1 MQNQDYSDWEV
12 VMESELEEAVEVL
25 SKVPSREEDLNFKK
39 VLTAGSVYKEAGLTP
54 IYVYD
59 EFSEQVAVYAEEL
72 QFKKLH

>member
-39 VLTAGSVYKEAGLTP
+39 VLTAGSVYKKAGLTP
-54 IYVYD
+54 VYVYCD
-59 EFSEQVAVYAEEL
+59 ISEQVAVYAEEL
-72 QFKKLH
+72 QYKKLH